1 MVKQP
6 IHFLLASYVTS
17 WTYILQ
23 LLCLMKQPPFCFFCN
38 RYVVRQ
44 LTSNYASGTLFHHCF
59 IFFPFVALLCHQ
71 CFSRNNCS
79 KELFFI
85 KYCLQ
90 PKEPGVSP
98 FSVMADNCIDQ
109 VLQPISRIA
118 SNIFMCTAFFNLC
131 GICLSFVKCSFAPNL
146 EIVSFLYIYSYNL
159 ISKIFSQL
167 NPIFV
172 WF

>member
-1 MVKQP
+1 MQVELYFT
-6 IHFLLASYVTS
+6 IVLSSSHLLLFSVINVS
-17 WTYILQ
+17 Q
-23 LLCLMKQPPFCFFCN
+23 
-38 RYVVRQ
+38 
-44 LTSNYASGTLFHHCF
+44 GT
-59 IFFPFVALLCHQ
+59 IALKN
-71 CFSRNNCS
+71 F
-79 KELFFI
+79 FFI

-118 SNIFMCTAFFNLC
+118 SNIFMCTVFFNLC
-131 GICLSFVKCSFAPNL
+131 GICLSFVKCSFVPNL

-172 WF
+172 WFC